1 MKRLIALRETYHNG
15 TRQTGETF
23 EASDQDAQTLVI
35 IGHAKLAPVSD
46 EPPAPLPPSI
56 TPMPHVVDGTGTPSG
71 GANPTPA
78 PKPKRKYTRRDMRA
92 EG

>member
-1 MKRLIALRETYHNG
+1 MKRLIALRETYYNG

-23 EASDQDAQTLVI
+23 EATDTDANLLVC

-46 EPPAPLPPSI
+46 DPPAPPPPPN
-56 TPMPHVVDGTGTPSG
+56 TPMPHVVGGTGTASG
-71 GANPTPA
+71 GANPIPA
-78 PKPKRKYTRRDMRA
+78 PKPKRKYQRRDMRA